1 MEGHSGIRSEGSQQ
15 LFNRNYAGHVYTCGG
30 GAYGLM
36 GKYKKR
42 MDTLYGDYRD
52 LHLWGDGRSR
62 KSSAAHYELGKEEQE
77 GREIGSA

>member
-42 MDTLYGDYRD
+42 MDTYMVITVISTFGVMAAAGKAVQLIMN
-52 LHLWGDGRSR
+52 WEKKNR
-62 KSSAAHYELGKEEQE
+62 KEGK
-77 GREIGSA
+77 